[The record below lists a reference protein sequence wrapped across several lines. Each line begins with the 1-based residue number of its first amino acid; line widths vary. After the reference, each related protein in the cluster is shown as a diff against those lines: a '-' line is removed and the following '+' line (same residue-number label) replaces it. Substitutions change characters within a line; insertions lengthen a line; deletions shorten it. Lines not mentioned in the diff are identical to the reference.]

1 MTRKQLNKQAERFV
15 HECATPTTQ
24 PLLAPATGYAHPRTL
39 EQFEAVYQ
47 REYEQELDSCDR
59 WIVWCREQN
68 DTHGINFYQGLRS
81 AHVFNNIK
89 ICQLLRVL
97 KQEPPNALEPNSV

>member
-1 MTRKQLNKQAERFV
+1 MKKE
-15 HECATPTTQ
+15 TQ
-24 PLLAPATGYAHPRTL
+24 SPAPAPYLRPRTM

-59 WIVWCREQN
+59 WIAWCREQK
-68 DTHGINFYQGLRS
+68 DTHGINFFQGQRS

-89 ICQLLRVL
+89 MCQLLRVL
-97 KQEPPNALEPNSV
+97 KQEHPNNLPTS